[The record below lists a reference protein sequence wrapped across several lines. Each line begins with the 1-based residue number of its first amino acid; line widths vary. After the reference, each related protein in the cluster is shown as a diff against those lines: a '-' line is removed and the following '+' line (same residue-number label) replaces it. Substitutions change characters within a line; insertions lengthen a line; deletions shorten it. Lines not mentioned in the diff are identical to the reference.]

1 MASKVIRLLCIRKKV
16 FVVLNIDVA
25 KCNLGKVKYDY
36 AGQRSPPVIVCGV
49 VLRFSRVLVIL

>member
-16 FVVLNIDVA
+16 FVA
-25 KCNLGKVKYDY
+25 KCNLGKVKCDY
-36 AGQRSPPVIVCGV
+36 AGQQSPPVIVCGV